1 MMARDK
7 KEPQTASPAGFV
19 TGLARQG
26 VQSFVAAQKIFMDF
40 AAQENALLIGMVRER
55 LGNPGSRP
63 GASLVGIAEKG
74 VKNLASAG
82 KILLD
87 LAGEETALGVD
98 GVKEGLRLPV
108 AAGVMADVLRHRV
121 DTLIEMQKGLI

>member
-7 KEPQTASPAGFV
+7 KEPQTASPAGLV

-26 VQSFVAAQKIFMDF
+26 VQSFVAAQKIFMDL

-55 LGNPGSRP
+55 LGKPGSRP

-87 LAGEETALGVD
+87 LAGEETALAVD

-108 AAGVMADVLRHRV
+108 AHRNA
-121 DTLIEMQKGLI
+121 KGPD